1 VARAATAPERFD
13 AVVVGAGFGG
23 LGAGLELAEQGLSTC
38 VLEALVYPGGC
49 ASTFTRDGYRFE
61 SGATLFSGFGAGQW
75 FERLIARHRIDVGI
89 EWLDPVIELRTDRL
103 RLAVP
108 RDGAEWQ
115 QRLCALPGAP
125 VEAVRRFLERQ
136 QRVADAL
143 WPLLDDP
150 DLVAPFGL
158 RALAHHARRLHRYPP
173 LASTI
178 GRTLADVARRDGVW
192 GFEPLRVVL
201 DALCQITIQTCA
213 SEAEAPFALAT
224 LDYPFRGTAHVRGGI
239 GELAHGLAAAVASA
253 GPDGSGVRYAQR
265 ARAVERVEVGGTRL
279 WRVRTSRGEVE
290 APRLVLNLLPQDA
303 ARLLDAGGVERR
315 IGRARLER
323 DERRVTQGGWGAC
336 MLYLVVDEPEG
347 APAKPQHLELV
358 QDPGAPFVEG
368 NHLFMSISGRDESGE
383 GAVGRGGP
391 RAPAGKRTVT
401 VSTHVP
407 LERYLGLDEQ
417 GPGGDAARSDRAQ
430 YVAEIQQRMAHGIEC
445 LAPQWHAG
453 IVHQLPAS
461 PRTFARFTG
470 RSDGYVGGVPRRR
483 GLAHYVNMGP
493 RVLGPGL
500 VLVGDSTFPGQST
513 LATALGGAAAARR
526 VL

>member
-1 VARAATAPERFD
+1 MAREATAPERFD

-23 LGAGLELAEQGLSTC
+23 LGAGLEFAERGLSTC

-75 FERLIARHRIDVGI
+75 FERLIARHRIEVGI
-89 EWLDPVIELRTDRL
+89 DWLDPVIELRTVGL
-103 RLAVP
+103 TLAVP
-108 RDGAEWQ
+108 RERAEWQ
-115 QRLCALPGAP
+115 RRLCALPGAP
-125 VEAVRRFLERQ
+125 VDAIERFLERQ
-136 QRVADAL
+136 RRVADAL

-150 DLVAPFGL
+150 DLASPFGP

-173 LASTI
+173 LLSTV
-178 GRTLADVARRDGVW
+178 GRTLADIARRDGVW
-192 GFEPLRVVL
+192 SFEPLRVVL
-201 DALCQITIQTCA
+201 DALCQITIQTSA

-224 LDYPFRGTAHVRGGI
+224 LDYPFRGTGHVRGGI
-239 GELAHGLAAAVASA
+239 GELAHGLAAAIATA
-253 GPDGSGVRYAQR
+253 GPDGSGVRYARR
-265 ARAVERVEVGGTRL
+265 ARAVERVRVDGESL
-279 WRVRTSRGEVE
+279 WRVRTSRGQVE

-303 ARLLDAGGVERR
+303 ARLLDAGGVDRR
-315 IGRARLER
+315 IARTRLER
-323 DERRVTQGGWGAC
+323 DARRVADGGWGAC
-336 MLYLVVDEPEG
+336 MLYLVVDEPED

-358 QDPGAPFVEG
+358 QDPSAPFVEG
-368 NHLFMSISGRDESGE
+368 NHLFMSISGRDESGAT
-383 GAVGRGGP
+383 GLGRGGP
-391 RAPAGKRTVT
+391 RAPAGRRTVT

-407 LERYLGLDEQ
+407 LDRYLALDER
-417 GPGGDAARSDRAQ
+417 GPDGDAASSDRAR
-430 YVAEIQQRMAHGIEC
+430 YVMEIQQRMARGIEH

-453 IVHQLPAS
+453 IVHRLPAS

-483 GLAHYVNMGP
+483 SLAHYLHMGP

-500 VLVGDSTFPGQST
+500 LLVGDSTFPGQST

-526 VL
+526 SL